1 MPMKKEKRG
10 INNTKTVYIPRLRDG
25 KVTPCKSELAMSCN
39 GLRTSQLTGSQ
50 HANLSS
56 KQQAASFFSQASTH
70 KNFMNSIKNGIYQ
83 SKSTVRLVDSFKTS
97 KILCFSQFSNLF
109 KSELDCLL

>member
-70 KNFMNSIKNGIYQ
+70 KNFMNSIKDGIYQ

-97 KILCFSQFSNLF
+97 KILCFS
-109 KSELDCLL
+109 